1 MYHQITSE
9 QIKLTFKEQLFTG
22 GLLPFIK
29 DQIEFNNV
37 QALQVL
43 FYIIEIDRVKVLEYL
58 VENFKANSTDNFLK
72 TLMKKYMN

>member
-29 DQIEFNNV
+29 NQIELNNV
-37 QALQVL
+37 QAL
-43 FYIIEIDRVKVLEYL
+43 
-58 VENFKANSTDNFLK
+58 
-72 TLMKKYMN
+72 